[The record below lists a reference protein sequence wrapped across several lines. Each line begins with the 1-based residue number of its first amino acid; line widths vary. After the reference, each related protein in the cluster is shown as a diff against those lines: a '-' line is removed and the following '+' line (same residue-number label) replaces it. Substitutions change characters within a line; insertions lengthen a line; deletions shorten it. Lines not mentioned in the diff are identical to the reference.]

1 MSNWSN
7 GGVLSSEQNGTL
19 RGFLNLPSTI
29 FYHEG
34 LYILMGHLGPN
45 PLKKTPLQIQ
55 PAGHINEAQR
65 KLKTKSSIK
74 FLSQRDIPP
83 TLQIINM
90 EHS

>member
-1 MSNWSN
+1 
-7 GGVLSSEQNGTL
+7 
-19 RGFLNLPSTI
+19 
-29 FYHEG
+29 
-34 LYILMGHLGPN
+34 MGHLGPN